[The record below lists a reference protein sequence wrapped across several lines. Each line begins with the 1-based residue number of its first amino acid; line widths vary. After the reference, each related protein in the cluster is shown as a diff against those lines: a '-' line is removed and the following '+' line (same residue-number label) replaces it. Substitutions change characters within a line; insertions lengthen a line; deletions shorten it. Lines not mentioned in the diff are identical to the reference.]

1 MLLILTGLLKLC
13 IGGPLRFKPHP
24 SCFEDAIENFTES
37 VLNCV
42 PPAPPSPFVGLDF
55 SSPKPR
61 PRRSSTRPPSPKS
74 RCRRVSVQQ
83 KDPLESE
90 DDTYDPFTFP
100 YTYDPSRPLPPIS
113 RPPGFPL
120 LTREML
126 LPADWFPAVDPDAP
140 RQEMPVWNGEGLDD
154 ILAKPSTTS
163 SPTPTP
169 TPAPAPV
176 EPVEEVQQVDPP
188 ELETAELDDSDSDD
202 SDYSDAASSLLE
214 DSDCPD
220 GSETSDEGDASD
232 ECGEFDDTDDED
244 SEDESEQDDS
254 YNESSCDEDAS
265 VTDAEEATTA
275 ETQVADAAQAFE
287 ADVAA
292 DEQASASTA
301 QTVPDQD
308 TALSDTETD
317 AFDALPEPFS
327 IPLRRTAAV
336 RWPQTSDSRARR
348 SPNSPPRR
356 KKLRHFARGIG
367 SLRDKRGIEAVPR
380 GESDIDDYIHKHDIM
395 YPFYEPSRIRNADSE
410 VDDEPRRPA
419 PRRKNRYQTLERSRP
434 AFKRSRTRTYRAT
447 STDTDSSDDE
457 DEVCDS
463 SAPQRVSRV
472 DFLSV
477 VTRLKTRLS
486 FLAAARKRFN
496 RLISVTLY
504 GTAAPEATAANENDA
519 VGLDSSLDG
528 ETAEEAI
535 AHETTQFTFTPPDEL
550 PNNLS
555 IPVTNEDPLDA
566 PTAPESTLDDG
577 AKDECDPIRLADDST
592 AVEEDDDDSGCV
604 SPGIDAPAAFQLP
617 AVEEAAAFETE
628 EGDAI
633 AAKEADASTTPTPV
647 TTWSTSWALVLVR
660 RRPAKRRSSAP
671 PAPADTPLRRRRS
684 RGSKRPRTTFPDV
697 AGVREKR
704 KFEEDS
710 TSFYCSPFSKKEHA
724 ESSSQTLE
732 GGRPAQK
739 RPRQVASGLA
749 DDTTDNLSHTYIRTS
764 PRPLA
769 KTPYASPRPRRRAE
783 RRFPSRTP
791 PSVVTDLDAKPASP
805 SPPSS
810 HTARQIGD
818 SWRDSAGF
826 LFKIDQYGQQRRLV
840 EVVEMR
846 QVHKMRT
853 GTDESIEKAAYRVL
867 VERWV
872 TDEEHDA
879 LRIDGKLA
887 WQVFERDQQ
896 ASTCAKANYQDESC
910 TPAANSLSLPLPN
923 EDSTRSAASPILTA
937 PYAICPDTLPT
948 PSFEP
953 STGADLSDLS
963 FDFVPTVAS
972 FAGHG
977 TAVAT
982 SSSPEGSASKIAVG
996 EQAWMRSQEKTAAR
1010 RVRRDPFA
1018 RSCRLTPS
1026 ASPHAPKPRR
1036 GRRPPHLPPIS
1047 RLAVATWLSTVDA
1060 LLYVNECVNSRTPTT
1075 FRAST
1080 SVQPAGCLFPQ
1091 PPWSARWRLSRK
1103 GDSKP
1108 TFATRRGFR
1117 PSLSFLLSR
1126 NHFALRLALAIGET
1140 TKALSV
1146 VEEPETNQGATVQ
1159 HATFAAVATT
1169 RRNAKTGM
1177 GPGSQASPWFRINW
1191 FVSLFFDD

>member
-1 MLLILTGLLKLC
+1 MLRRCYRKLYR
-13 IGGPLRFKPHP
+13 IRPQLRPAC
-24 SCFEDAIENFTES
+24 SAVAIRRPRLFLPET
-37 VLNCV
+37 
-42 PPAPPSPFVGLDF
+42 
-55 SSPKPR
+55 SPKTLVHPASFSQESLLPR
-61 PRRSSTRPPSPKS
+61 ERTAEGSARIGRCDSGHSSALASNLLTLAPA
-74 RCRRVSVQQ
+74 
-83 KDPLESE
+83 

-555 IPVTNEDPLDA
+555 VR
-566 PTAPESTLDDG
+566 TAS
-577 AKDECDPIRLADDST
+577 ILARYAADFAFAADSRYQRRSARRPDRT
-592 AVEEDDDDSGCV
+592 RVDFG
-604 SPGIDAPAAFQLP
+604 
-617 AVEEAAAFETE
+617 
-628 EGDAI
+628 
-633 AAKEADASTTPTPV
+633 
-647 TTWSTSWALVLVR
+647 R
-660 RRPAKRRSSAP
+660 RR
-671 PAPADTPLRRRRS
+671 
-684 RGSKRPRTTFPDV
+684 
-697 AGVREKR
+697 
-704 KFEEDS
+704 
-710 TSFYCSPFSKKEHA
+710 
-724 ESSSQTLE
+724 
-732 GGRPAQK
+732 
-739 RPRQVASGLA
+739 
-749 DDTTDNLSHTYIRTS
+749 
-764 PRPLA
+764 
-769 KTPYASPRPRRRAE
+769 
-783 RRFPSRTP
+783 
-791 PSVVTDLDAKPASP
+791 
-805 SPPSS
+805 
-810 HTARQIGD
+810 
-818 SWRDSAGF
+818 
-826 LFKIDQYGQQRRLV
+826 
-840 EVVEMR
+840 
-846 QVHKMRT
+846 
-853 GTDESIEKAAYRVL
+853 
-867 VERWV
+867 
-872 TDEEHDA
+872 
-879 LRIDGKLA
+879 
-887 WQVFERDQQ
+887 
-896 ASTCAKANYQDESC
+896 
-910 TPAANSLSLPLPN
+910 
-923 EDSTRSAASPILTA
+923 
-937 PYAICPDTLPT
+937 
-948 PSFEP
+948 
-953 STGADLSDLS
+953 
-963 FDFVPTVAS
+963 
-972 FAGHG
+972 
-977 TAVAT
+977 
-982 SSSPEGSASKIAVG
+982 
-996 EQAWMRSQEKTAAR
+996 
-1010 RVRRDPFA
+1010 
-1018 RSCRLTPS
+1018 
-1026 ASPHAPKPRR
+1026 
-1036 GRRPPHLPPIS
+1036 
-1047 RLAVATWLSTVDA
+1047 
-1060 LLYVNECVNSRTPTT
+1060 
-1075 FRAST
+1075 
-1080 SVQPAGCLFPQ
+1080 
-1091 PPWSARWRLSRK
+1091 
-1103 GDSKP
+1103 
-1108 TFATRRGFR
+1108 
-1117 PSLSFLLSR
+1117 
-1126 NHFALRLALAIGET
+1126 
-1140 TKALSV
+1140 
-1146 VEEPETNQGATVQ
+1146 
-1159 HATFAAVATT
+1159 
-1169 RRNAKTGM
+1169 
-1177 GPGSQASPWFRINW
+1177 
-1191 FVSLFFDD
+1191 